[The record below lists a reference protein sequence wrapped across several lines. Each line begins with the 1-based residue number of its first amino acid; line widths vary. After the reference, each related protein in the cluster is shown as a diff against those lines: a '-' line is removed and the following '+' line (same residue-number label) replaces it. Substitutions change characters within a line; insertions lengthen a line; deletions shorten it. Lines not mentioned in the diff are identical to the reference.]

1 MIFLFVLVMNA
12 AAQEPEDNSAQI
24 YSNYCVSR
32 HGENLEKIPLTEES
46 TTEQRVEAIITG
58 IKSMP
63 PYNWILNDGEAEKLV
78 KFMENIK

>member
-1 MIFLFVLVMNA
+1 MILLFVLVMSA

-24 YSNYCVSR
+24 YSNYCVSC
-32 HGENLEKIPLTEES
+32 HGENLEKIPLIDES

-63 PYNWILNDGEAEKLV
+63 PYNWILKDGEAEKLV

>member
-12 AAQEPEDNSAQI
+12 SAQEPEDNSAQI
-24 YSNYCVSR
+24 YSSYCVSC

-46 TTEQRVEAIITG
+46 TTEQRVKAITTG